1 MPRILLLAL
10 VALACTAS
18 LAQAAGHA
26 RFFLSPSGNISCEL
40 DVGRAG
46 IPDAAYCQ
54 SVTPALSA
62 TLTAT
67 GHVRTC
73 SGQGCLGNPPEK
85 DATLAYGRTA
95 ALGPFRCTSR
105 ASGVTCTGAGRG
117 FTISRNGITAAR

>member
-46 IPDAAYCQ
+46 IADVAYCQ
-54 SVTPALSA
+54 SVTPARSA
-62 TLTAT
+62 TLSRS
-67 GHVRTC
+67 GHLKTC
-73 SGQGCLGNPPEK
+73 SGQGCLGNPPEH
-85 DATLAYGRTA
+85 DATLAYGKTA
-95 ALGPFRCTSR
+95 VLGPFRCTSR
-105 ASGVTCTGAGRG
+105 PAGVTCSGAGRG
-117 FTISRNGITAAR
+117 FTISRAGITAAH

>member
-46 IPDAAYCQ
+46 IADAAFCQ
-54 SVTPALSA
+54 SVAPARSA
-62 TLTAT
+62 TLAPS
-67 GHVRTC
+67 GHLKVCR
-73 SGQGCLGNPPEK
+73 GQGCLGNPPEH
-85 DATLAYGRTA
+85 DATLAYGRSVS
-95 ALGPFRCTSR
+95 LGPFRCSSR
-105 ASGVTCTGAGRG
+105 PSGISCTTAKGGFAISRSGVVSTG
-117 FTISRNGITAAR
+117 